1 MLHGDIDSN
10 ILTVI
15 LCPKIRSKVRLFSAE
30 NGPTLNA
37 VCDKTIDPISF
48 RNQSAENTCSQV
60 SKNTRHYSLAQT
72 VSEIHA
78 FL

>member
-15 LCPKIRSKVRLFSAE
+15 LCPNIRSKVRLFSAK

-37 VCDKTIDPISF
+37 VCEKTIDPRSF
-48 RNQSAENTCSQV
+48 GNEPAENSRSQV
-60 SKNTRHYSLAQT
+60 SKNTRH
-72 VSEIHA
+72 
-78 FL
+78 

>member
-1 MLHGDIDSN
+1 MPPEVIDSN
-10 ILTVI
+10 FLTVI
-15 LCPKIRSKVRLFSAE
+15 LCPEFPCKVRLFSAE

-37 VCDKTIDPISF
+37 VCDKIIDPRSI
-48 RNQSAENTCSQV
+48 RKRPAENSRSQV
-60 SKNTRHYSLAQT
+60 SKNTQHCSLAQT

>member
-15 LCPKIRSKVRLFSAE
+15 LCPNIRSKVRLFSAE

-37 VCDKTIDPISF
+37 VCDKTIDPRNF
-48 RNQSAENTCSQV
+48 R
-60 SKNTRHYSLAQT
+60 
-72 VSEIHA
+72 I
-78 FL
+78 